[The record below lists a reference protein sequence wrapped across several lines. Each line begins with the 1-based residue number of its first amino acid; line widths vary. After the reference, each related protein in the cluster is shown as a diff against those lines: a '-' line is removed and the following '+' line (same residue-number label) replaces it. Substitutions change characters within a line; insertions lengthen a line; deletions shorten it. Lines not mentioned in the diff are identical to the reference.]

1 MDQNDVMEDAEHVA
15 NTVEMEKRKTTK
27 KIARRKTLMKLL
39 EIPRRDTE
47 EHTQLQGSTRAKKRK
62 SRPNSR
68 DEHLEKTKKSIAN
81 RGQETD
87 GSEGVICFLNA
98 VRHIGVPETIRAW
111 DAQQAQ
117 REEHRLR
124 DPVHLLAE
132 RNGASDRS
140 RVQAGR
146 SWILHRSHSLPTR
159 SAMVDWPR
167 DAGSCCG
174 GEPNAADWWVKSI
187 SDVTGSG
194 VVSTTVQF
202 SSDVFQ

>member
-1 MDQNDVMEDAEHVA
+1 MTRHTRIGRTIRGKSLVDVKSEKYVDQNDVMEDAEHVA
-15 NTVEMEKRKTTK
+15 NTVEMEKRNIIK
-27 KIARRKTLMKLL
+27 KIARRKTLMELL

-87 GSEGVICFLNA
+87 GSEGVNCFLNA

-111 DAQQAQ
+111 DDQQEQ
-117 REEHRLR
+117 GEEHRLR

-140 RVQAGR
+140 RVQGAGVAYSTDHTVSR
-146 SWILHRSHSLPTR
+146 QEARWWIGH
-159 SAMVDWPR
+159 
-167 DAGSCCG
+167 
-174 GEPNAADWWVKSI
+174 EPE
-187 SDVTGSG
+187 
-194 VVSTTVQF
+194 
-202 SSDVFQ
+202 